1 MLRTVAP
8 APRKN
13 GSDST
18 TALLKWHNLHRG
30 VYTKVA
36 RRHNVDPSFVSRVA
50 NGERSS
56 PVVLRTLLA
65 ELRRLSSP
73 SSV

>member
-8 APRKN
+8 TPRKN

-18 TALLKWHNLHRG
+18 VALLKWHNLHRG
-30 VYTKVA
+30 IYARVA
-36 RRHNVDPSFVSRVA
+36 RHHDVDPSFVSRVA

-56 PVVLRTLLA
+56 RAILRTLLA
-65 ELRRLSSP
+65 ELRRISSP
-73 SSV
+73 SAV